1 MDEQQVAQRMAQLSR
16 ALDEEVAK
24 QPPPAREQ
32 IEQEIADLLAEAPE
46 LGEDPAATER
56 DLRQMSF
63 AFWRDWF
70 AVDDLMA
77 PLRMTEAEVWQLCLA
92 REAARKERIFGAQA

>member
-1 MDEQQVAQRMAQLSR
+1 MSERDVAKRMGQLSQ

-32 IEQEIADLLAEAPE
+32 IEQEIADLVTEAPE
-46 LGEDPAATER
+46 LGERPEETER
-56 DLRQMSF
+56 QLREMSL

-70 AVDDLMA
+70 AVDVLME
-77 PLRMTEAEVWQLCLA
+77 PLRMTDEEVWQLCLA